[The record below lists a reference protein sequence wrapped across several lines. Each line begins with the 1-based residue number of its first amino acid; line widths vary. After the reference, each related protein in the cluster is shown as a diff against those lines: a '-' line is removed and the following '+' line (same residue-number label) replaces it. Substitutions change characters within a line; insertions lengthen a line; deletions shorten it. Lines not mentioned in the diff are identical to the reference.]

1 MARCNGR
8 LRLKSWSARAVL
20 ALRLRLLCV
29 VVICV
34 ALTCLIWPAI
44 AISADGT
51 RPGLATWLD
60 SPQLTGDWL
69 GLRSRLADSGL
80 TVQADN
86 TSFLF
91 GNPVGGVR
99 QNLVYGGHGDYI
111 VTSDL
116 GKLGLADNFYVKLR
130 AEHRFG
136 ETIVNDVGCFI
147 SPTLLADLPIFQSDQ
162 LYLTNV
168 LFTQKLGDSLAL
180 FAGKM
185 DTLDGDTNAFA
196 HARGKT
202 QFSNMAFVF
211 NPIVGATVPYST
223 LGTGFVVLREGEPLL
238 TFTVLN
244 STDTTATSG
253 FRELCRDGVLLS
265 LALRIPTQFFGKP
278 GHQFFGATWN
288 NQTYT
293 SIREAYIPYPDVAI
307 PTVRGSYALF
317 YNFDQYLV
325 VDSLDPLRGWG
336 VFGRAGYADEVT
348 SPLAWF
354 LSVGLGGHVP
364 FVRRPADTFGIGWYY
379 AGTSH
384 KIGPL
389 ITNQFGPIGDGQ
401 GVELYYNYELTP
413 AIRLTPDLQVIV
425 PALETVDPSLILGLR
440 AQLIF

>member
-1 MARCNGR
+1 
-8 LRLKSWSARAVL
+8 VL
-20 ALRLRLLCV
+20 
-29 VVICV
+29 
-34 ALTCLIWPAI
+34 
-44 AISADGT
+44 
-51 RPGLATWLD
+51 
-60 SPQLTGDWL
+60 
-69 GLRSRLADSGL
+69 
-80 TVQADN
+80 
-86 TSFLF
+86 
-91 GNPVGGVR
+91 
-99 QNLVYGGHGDYI
+99 
-111 VTSDL
+111 TSDL
-116 GKLGLADNFYVKLR
+116 GKLGLADDFYVKLR

-136 ETIVNDVGCFI
+136 ETIVNDIGCFI

-162 LYLTNV
+162 LYLANV
-168 LFTQKLGDSLAL
+168 LFTQKLGDSIAL

-223 LGTGFVVLREGEPLL
+223 LGTGFVVLREGEPLV

-253 FRELCRDGVLLS
+253 FRELGRDGVLLS
-265 LALRIPTQFFGKP
+265 LALRIPTQFFGLR
-278 GHQFFGATWN
+278 GHQFFGGTWN

-307 PTVRGSYALF
+307 PTIRGSYSLF

-336 VFGRAGYADEVT
+336 LFGRAGYADELT

-364 FVRRPADTFGIGWYY
+364 IASRPADTFGIGWYY
-379 AGTSH
+379 GGTSH

-389 ITNQFGPIGDGQ
+389 ITNQFGPIGNGQ

-413 AIRLTPDLQVIV
+413 AIRLTPDLQVLV
-425 PALETVDPSLILGLR
+425 PALQSVDPSLILGLR

>member
-1 MARCNGR
+1 MAC
-8 LRLKSWSARAVL
+8 AVAC
-20 ALRLRLLCV
+20 ALLSLFG
-29 VVICV
+29 
-34 ALTCLIWPAI
+34 APAY
-44 AISADGT
+44 AFSADYV
-51 RPGLATWLD
+51 RPASTSWLS

-69 GLRSRLADSGL
+69 GLRSRFADNGL
-80 TVQADN
+80 TLQADN

-99 QNLVYGGHGDYI
+99 QNLVYGGHGDY
-111 VTSDL
+111 VRTSDL
-116 GKLGLADNFYVKLR
+116 GKLGLADDFYVKLR

-147 SPTLLADLPIFQSDQ
+147 SPTLLADLPVFQSEQ

-168 LFTQKLGDSLAL
+168 LFTQKVGDGLAL

-223 LGTGFVVLREGEPLL
+223 LGTGFMVLREGEPVV

-265 LALRIPTQFFGKP
+265 LALRIPTQFFGLK
-278 GHQFFGATWN
+278 GHQFFGGTWN

-293 SIREAYIPYPDVAI
+293 SIREAYIPYPNVAI
-307 PTVRGSYALF
+307 PTIRGSYALF

-325 VDSLDPLRGWG
+325 VDSTDPLRGWG
-336 VFGRAGYADEVT
+336 CSAARAMPT
-348 SPLAWF
+348 S
-354 LSVGLGGHVP
+354 
-364 FVRRPADTFGIGWYY
+364 
-379 AGTSH
+379 
-384 KIGPL
+384 
-389 ITNQFGPIGDGQ
+389 
-401 GVELYYNYELTP
+401 
-413 AIRLTPDLQVIV
+413 
-425 PALETVDPSLILGLR
+425 
-440 AQLIF
+440 